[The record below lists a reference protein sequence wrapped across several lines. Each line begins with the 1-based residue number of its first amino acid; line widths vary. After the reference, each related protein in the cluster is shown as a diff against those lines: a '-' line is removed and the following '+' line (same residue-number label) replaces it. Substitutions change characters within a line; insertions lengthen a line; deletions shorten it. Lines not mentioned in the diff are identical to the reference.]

1 MCCAILHRD
10 AAARSAARPPIGRGP
25 ADRHRRPAVA
35 IERAAVSPA
44 RPVKVMIRV
53 LVALALLVLAGWAA
67 GFEALAAR
75 LRQVDPLWFAVAALV
90 MAASQWMSAARWVS
104 IARILGL
111 NAPAAALRLAYAQ
124 GMAVNVVLPGAVLG
138 GDALRSV
145 RLQRLGNPLPES
157 ALSVL
162 LDRLSG
168 LWILCVLSLA
178 TALPLLLALRTGGA
192 AGVPGWPVIA
202 APGSAAG
209 PALGSVLAP
218 VVGLYFAGLA
228 FAVVLPFLP
237 WPMHRAAQAGAAR
250 DTAVRRALARL
261 AELHALT
268 LQRRRPLA
276 RSLWTSVLV
285 QLLCSLTLWLC
296 LLAAGGHA
304 EYWRVQAVA
313 APVFIAGVM
322 PLSYGGFGA
331 RELVALAVFPLVGV
345 EPQLGVAAAALYGV
359 CAVCLG
365 LAASPL
371 LALRNPPAAAAS

>member
-1 MCCAILHRD
+1 M
-10 AAARSAARPPIGRGP
+10 
-25 ADRHRRPAVA
+25 AV
-35 IERAAVSPA
+35 ERAAVSPA
-44 RPVKVMIRV
+44 RPLKVMIRV
-53 LVALALLVLAGWAA
+53 LVALALLVLACWAA
-67 GFEALAAR
+67 GFESLAAR
-75 LRQVDPLWFAVAALV
+75 LRHVDPAWFAVAVAV
-90 MAASQWMSAARWVS
+90 MAASQWASAARWVS

-111 NAPAAALRLAYAQ
+111 NAPAAALRLTYAQ
-124 GMAVNVVLPGAVLG
+124 AMAVNVVLPGAVLG

-145 RLQRLGNPLPES
+145 RLQRLGNPLAES

-178 TALPLLLALRTGGA
+178 TALPLLLAVRA
-192 AGVPGWPVIA
+192 AGEGATAGWPALA
-202 APGSAAG
+202 ASASAGG
-209 PALGSVLAP
+209 PALGSVLGPIA
-218 VVGLYFAGLA
+218 GIYFAGLA
-228 FAVVLPFLP
+228 FAVLLPFLP
-237 WPMHRAAQAGAAR
+237 WPMHRAARAGAAR
-250 DTAVRRALARL
+250 DTAVRRVLARL
-261 AELHALT
+261 VQLHALT

-304 EYWRVQAVA
+304 DYWRVQAVA

-371 LALRNPPAAAAS
+371 LALRNPPAAATP